1 MAKDASHYC
10 SQCVSCQKA
19 KAPLL
24 KSAPLPKSA
33 PLRPI
38 IAIRPREMAAVDI
51 LKVPASLYGNQYIL
65 AAQDYFSKWPFAYAM
80 PDQKADQIVRALKD
94 NVFALVGPPPP

>member
-19 KAPLL
+19 K
-24 KSAPLPKSA
+24 APLPKSA

-65 AAQDYFSKWPFAYAM
+65 VAQDYFSKWSFAYAM
-80 PDQKADQIVRALKD
+80 PDQKADRIVRALKD